1 MAQPSL
7 VLASAS
13 PRRSALLAERG
24 IAFEVIVSAV
34 DEDLEGPIAP
44 GPAAEQLAQRKVEA
58 VAKRVSRERFVLGAD
73 TVVALGSDEAPELL
87 GKPADAAQAARM
99 LQALSDTRHRVIT
112 GVSVGHAGRLWTASE
127 CTWVHMR
134 PIEPREVEAYVAS
147 GEWQDKAGGYAIQ
160 ENADAFVERLEGGGF
175 DNVVGLPVDLALRL
189 LQKAGWRPES
199 A

>member
-34 DEDLEGPIAP
+34 DEDLEGPIGP

-134 PIEPREVEAYVAS
+134 PIEPHEVEAYVAS

-160 ENADAFVERLEGGGF
+160 ENAGAFVERLEGGGF